1 MKHIC
6 TTSHQRPVSA
16 EPRKTVKMELREV
29 EDAVSMMDES
39 NSAHQFSRKDMSVQA
54 DSDARRDAEMQTSQ
68 VDMKSVVNQTSK

>member
-1 MKHIC
+1 
-6 TTSHQRPVSA
+6 
-16 EPRKTVKMELREV
+16 
-29 EDAVSMMDES
+29 MMDES

>member
-1 MKHIC
+1 
-6 TTSHQRPVSA
+6 
-16 EPRKTVKMELREV
+16 MELREV

-54 DSDARRDAEMQTSQ
+54 DSDARRDAEIQTSQ

>member
-1 MKHIC
+1 
-6 TTSHQRPVSA
+6 
-16 EPRKTVKMELREV
+16 MELREV